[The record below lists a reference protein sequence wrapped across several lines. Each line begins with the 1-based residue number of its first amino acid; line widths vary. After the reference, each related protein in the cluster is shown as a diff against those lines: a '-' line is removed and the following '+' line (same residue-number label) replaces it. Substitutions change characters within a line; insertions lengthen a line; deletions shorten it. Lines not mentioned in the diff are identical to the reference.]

1 MACVRHALT
10 HLKLTHFYKYQVK
23 IGGFLMKHADLISQM
38 TLEEKVAF
46 CSGSDYWH
54 TASIERL
61 GIPSILWSDG
71 PHGIRN
77 SVGTHDKDEPKKKD
91 KKGAAR
97 RYSGSLLSHRGDYRL
112 LMGSRA
118 YLRHGRAPRRRVHS
132 REGVRPARTRNQ
144 HEAFAPLRQ
153 KL

>member
-1 MACVRHALT
+1 
-10 HLKLTHFYKYQVK
+10 
-23 IGGFLMKHADLISQM
+23 MKHADLISQM

-77 SVGTHDKDEPKKKD
+77 SVGTHDKDEPKKK
-91 KKGAAR
+91 AFLPSAI
-97 RYSGSLLSHRGDYRL
+97 L
-112 LMGSRA
+112 
-118 YLRHGRAPRRRVHS
+118 PRRLP
-132 REGVRPARTRNQ
+132 PAHGIPILST
-144 HEAFAPLRQ
+144 AWASSSA
-153 KL
+153 KSA

>member
-91 KKGAAR
+91 KKGEGMDALLGGIPAVCYPTAATTAC
-97 RYSGSLLSHRGDYRL
+97 SWIPSLSTVWA
-112 LMGSRA
+112 S
-118 YLRHGRAPRRRVHS
+118 S
-132 REGVRPARTRNQ
+132 SARS
-144 HEAFAPLRQ
+144 A
-153 KL
+153 

>member
-1 MACVRHALT
+1 
-10 HLKLTHFYKYQVK
+10 
-23 IGGFLMKHADLISQM
+23 MKHADLISQM
-38 TLEEKVAF
+38 TLEEKAAF

-91 KKGAAR
+91 KKGEGMDALLGGIPAVCYPPAATTACIIR
-97 RYSGSLLSHRGDYRL
+97 ANTAQREAKFASLPQAAML
-112 LMGSRA
+112 L
-118 YLRHGRAPRRRVHS
+118 
-132 REGVRPARTRNQ
+132 
-144 HEAFAPLRQ
+144 
-153 KL
+153 K